1 MVFGN
6 RDPMDTIA
14 RTLETGE
21 YDIAIYTKDKH
32 LFIGVKRPHSEMQYY
47 DNDEKA
53 NTTYHSLTQDFIES
67 LEIVCMITHNHDGL
81 QKIVYGNVRAIPLLH

>member
-1 MVFGN
+1 MMFGN
-6 RDPMDTIA
+6 NDPMDTIA

-67 LEIVCMITHNHDGL
+67 LDIVCMITHNHDGL
-81 QKIVYGNVRAIPLLH
+81 QKIVYGNIRAIPLLH

>member
-1 MVFGN
+1 MMFGN
-6 RDPMDTIA
+6 NDPMDTIA

-32 LFIGVKRPHSEMQYY
+32 LFIGVKRPHSQMQYY

-67 LEIVCMITHNHDGL
+67 LDIVCMITHNHDGL
-81 QKIVYGNVRAIPLLH
+81 QKIVYGNIRAIPLLH

>member
-6 RDPMDTIA
+6 NDPMDTIA

-32 LFIGVKRPHSEMQYY
+32 LFIGVKRPHSQMQYY

-67 LEIVCMITHNHDGL
+67 LDIVCMITHNHDGL
-81 QKIVYGNVRAIPLLH
+81 QKIVYGNIRAIPLLH